1 MKFQPGLEF
10 ILRRR
15 PLNFSLNLFPLRCSR
30 LLQGPGEHR
39 VYMPGTSGEDGGF
52 HTTLGKGFPAQHTP
66 LTRPHSKT
74 RSEPSAAAPRPGRA
88 PMQTAPACL
97 AFQTPPA
104 SAEFNALCR
113 SRATLQERSLRVP
126 FSVGSFPVT
135 RPVSCVREALVF
147 SPTGVLSP
155 RYGAVSSQP
164 VPERWLGELPA
175 VGIA

>member
-74 RSEPSAAAPRPGRA
+74 RSEPSAAAPD
-88 PMQTAPACL
+88 PAGHRCKPPQPAL
-97 AFQTPPA
+97 HFKRHPLQQNSRRFAAAGTLPA
-104 SAEFNALCR
+104 SSLFGRLISSDPAGELC
-113 SRATLQERSLRVP
+113 A
-126 FSVGSFPVT
+126 GG
-135 RPVSCVREALVF
+135 AGF